1 MRSDWTTKIK
11 SLEAAA
17 TIYSVHVRERERLS
31 GIQTSTQT
39 LMADEEEVMRNEM
52 ILSQLRARR
61 AGHRGT
67 ITRVIG
73 QLDDALEKKVP
84 KLRLL
89 RRTLVNKS
97 ALLVRYDED
106 ILNLVTDEEKVEEE
120 IWRTDIIQEISLSV
134 IRIDEAL
141 EALSLVPTVISEI
154 ILN

>member
-1 MRSDWTTKIK
+1 MVRSDWTTKIK
-11 SLEAAA
+11 SIEAAA
-17 TIYSVHVRERERLS
+17 TIYSVYVRERERLS

-52 ILSQLRARR
+52 TLSQLR

-73 QLDDALEKKVP
+73 QLDDTLERKEAP

-106 ILNLVTDEEKVEEE
+106 ILNLVTDEEKVEED
-120 IWRTDIIQEISLSV
+120 IGRADIIQEISLSV